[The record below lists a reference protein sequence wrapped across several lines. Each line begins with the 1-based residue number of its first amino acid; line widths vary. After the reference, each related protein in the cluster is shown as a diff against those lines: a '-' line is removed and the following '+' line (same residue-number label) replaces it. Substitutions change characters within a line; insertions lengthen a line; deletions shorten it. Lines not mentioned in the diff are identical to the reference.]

1 MGPSEFIAF
10 FSLIVSVIA
19 LIYTFVSNTKRFE
32 LADQYRKDL
41 LSWYQD
47 TIRILL
53 KIRGQVAAGRFDWE
67 KSDLLFLLSA
77 QIEIGRFYL
86 PNYPSEKGA
95 DQPIAYRGNRHP
107 ALNCL
112 VAVYMELKH
121 PKKKDQNEYIKNKQ
135 LCFTSVIFTIINPRE
150 WNKQRTKKFSKYVS
164 IDHLRTDLEKSY
176 GNR

>member
-53 KIRGQVAAGRFDWE
+53 KIRGQV
-67 KSDLLFLLSA
+67 
-77 QIEIGRFYL
+77 
-86 PNYPSEKGA
+86 
-95 DQPIAYRGNRHP
+95 RG
-107 ALNCL
+107 
-112 VAVYMELKH
+112 
-121 PKKKDQNEYIKNKQ
+121 
-135 LCFTSVIFTIINPRE
+135 
-150 WNKQRTKKFSKYVS
+150 VS
-164 IDHLRTDLEKSY
+164 IGKKAIYYSYCQPKLKS
-176 GNR
+176 GDFICQIIRPKRGPMSRKHIGVIGIRR